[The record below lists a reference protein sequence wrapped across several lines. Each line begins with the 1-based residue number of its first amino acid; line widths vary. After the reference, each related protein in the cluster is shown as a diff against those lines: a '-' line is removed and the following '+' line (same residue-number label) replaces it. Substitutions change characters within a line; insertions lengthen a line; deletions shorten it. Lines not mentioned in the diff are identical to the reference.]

1 MLLDAMALE
10 APFRLPARRPADAL
24 QRALRESDALAAA
37 LLDVKEDGTVPVQAD
52 VPYAEK

>member
-1 MLLDAMALE
+1 MLLDAMAPE

-24 QRALRESDALAAA
+24 QRALRESDASAAA
-37 LLDVKEDGTVPVQAD
+37 LLDVAEDVTVPVPAD